1 MKTILIAFALLVPA
15 VAQANS
21 RIEHDRRLEQAA
33 ADIVA
38 ARIGDIR
45 GSFRLHEQPEFV
57 AGGRRDS
64 DDAAAGT
71 HGRDDGRRVWRDGL
85 APARG
90 IPGYRRGN
98 I

>member
-1 MKTILIAFALLVPA
+1 MKTILIALALLVPA

-38 ARIGDIR
+38 ARIGEIR
-45 GSFRLHEQPEFV
+45 GSFRLNERPEFV
-57 AGGRRDS
+57 AGGDRDS
-64 DDAAAGT
+64 GALPAEPDRPNEGGA
-71 HGRDDGRRVWRDGL
+71 VWKDGL

-90 IPGYRRGN
+90 IPEYRRGN